1 MSNVFVI
8 GGGASG
14 MVAAIFAAE
23 RGHAVTILE
32 HNDKLGKK
40 LFATGNGKCNLT
52 NSTFPPACY
61 RGGEEAFVATVL
73 EAFSPE
79 DTKAFFRRIGLILKE
94 KRGYWYPQS
103 EQAASVVSVLSYE
116 LRRLR
121 VRVMTDCEV
130 KKVVRFSNEA
140 PHFQIEY
147 VHKENG
153 ANVAKADAVILAC
166 GGMAGQNLGA
176 GDWGYRFAKSFGH
189 TVTSLT
195 PALVP
200 LCTEERWVRSVSGV
214 RLEVGLTIGSD
225 ESNLSVKEKGEIVF
239 ADYGISGIPVMQLS
253 RYAADWRRLGHKVYA
268 CIDLLPE
275 VSEDSLA
282 TILNEHFYG
291 RIFDGRTAEEAL
303 CGILPK
309 KLLYTV
315 LKLAGIDPVMPA
327 KTVPDNKVSLLVDTI
342 KKLRLSVTG
351 ERSYEFAQVTAGG
364 VCLEEVDP
372 TTCESRLV
380 DGLYF
385 TGELLD
391 VDGTCGGYNL
401 QWAWSTGAIA
411 GKSV

>member
-40 LFATGNGKCNLT
+40 LYATGNGKCNLT
-52 NSTFPPACY
+52 NSAFPPACY
-61 RGGEEAFVATVL
+61 RGGEEDFVVTVL

-79 DTKAFFRRIGLILKE
+79 DTKAFFRRIGLMLKE

-103 EQAASVVSVLSYE
+103 EQAASVVSVLTYE

-130 KKVVRFSNEA
+130 KKVVRLSNEA

-147 VHKENG
+147 IHKENG
-153 ANVAKADAVILAC
+153 ANAAKADAVILAC

-176 GDWGYRFAKSFGH
+176 GDWGYRFAKSLGH
-189 TVTSLT
+189 SVTSLT

-214 RLEVGLTIGSD
+214 RLDVGLTIGSD
-225 ESNLSVKEKGEIVF
+225 DASLSMKEKGEIVF

-253 RYAADWRRLGHKVYA
+253 RYAADWRRKGHNVYA
-268 CIDLLPE
+268 SIDLLPE
-275 VSEDSLA
+275 VSEDALSE
-282 TILNEHFYG
+282 ILNEHLYG
-291 RIFDGRTAEEAL
+291 NLFAERTAEEAL
-303 CGILPK
+303 CGMLPK
-309 KLLYTV
+309 KLLYAV
-315 LKLAGIDPVMPA
+315 LKLAGIDPIMSA
-327 KTVPDNKVSLLVDTI
+327 KKVPHNKVSSLVDTM
-342 KKLRLSVTG
+342 KRLRLSVSG